1 MRRRSIFDSEEPIEE
16 EKKPKIKT
24 KKTKMI
30 KVEIDNYNVR
40 SGPGF
45 EFYTKGFIAPGT
57 YNIVEEQNGFGKLE
71 DDLGWVFL
79 EKLTAL

>member
-1 MRRRSIFDSEEPIEE
+1 MRRRSIFDSEEPIVE

-24 KKTKMI
+24 KKMKTI

-45 EFYTKGFIAPGT
+45 EFSTKGFIAPGV

-79 EKLTAL
+79 EKLTTI

>member
-1 MRRRSIFDSEEPIEE
+1 
-16 EKKPKIKT
+16 
-24 KKTKMI
+24 MI

-45 EFYTKGFIAPGT
+45 EFHTKGFIAPGV
-57 YNIVEEQNGFGKLE
+57 YNIVEEQNGFVKLE

>member
-1 MRRRSIFDSEEPIEE
+1 MRRRSIFDSEEPIVE

-30 KVEIDNYNVR
+30 KVEIDNYNLR
-40 SGPGF
+40 TGPGF
-45 EFYTKGFIAPGT
+45 EFKSKGFIAPGT
-57 YNIVEEQNGFGKLE
+57 YTIVEEQNGFGKLE

-79 EKLTAL
+79 EKLTTL